1 MRRPRRAAREGD
13 PDVICE
19 QAVAPASQRQDA
31 IPPRLITD
39 LLDRTAAAHPA
50 YPAID
55 FYGRTWTY
63 GELAGMVE
71 RAARGLQDRGLRR
84 GDRFGLCL
92 PNCPAFVILYFA
104 ALRVGAI
111 VVNFN
116 PLYTEHELDHQI
128 RDSGTRM
135 MAVPDLAMI
144 HDKVE
149 AVGPAAGV
157 DTIVLC
163 EMAGMLPW
171 AMGLGF
177 TLFKRKEHATIRD
190 RALHVRLKTLLAAI
204 GRPDPVKISPDDV
217 AVLQY
222 TGGTTG
228 VPKGAMLT
236 HANLTANS
244 GQMVRHVEGILPER
258 CRVLGVLPMFHVFAL
273 TTVLN
278 FSVETGTEM
287 VLLPRFEMAQVLKTM
302 KRKPPTQFFGV
313 PTIYVAIND
322 LPDDRVP
329 DLSSV
334 RSCISGGAP
343 LPLEVRERFEARTGA
358 QVVEGYG
365 LSESSPIIACNP
377 IDGIIKDNSCGPAF
391 PDTVLEIRDPNDP
404 TRVLPQGERG
414 EVWARGPQIMKGY
427 WQREEATR
435 DVLVDGALR
444 TGDIGY
450 LDADGYLFLVDRIKD
465 VILCGGYNVYP
476 RVIEDATYQHPAIK
490 EAVAIGV
497 PDHYRG
503 QAPKLFVALHEPG
516 SLSEEALRAFLAER
530 LSKIELPK
538 AIEFRESLPK
548 TMIGKLSKKELIA
561 EEAGKMNT

>member
-1 MRRPRRAAREGD
+1 MTTP
-13 PDVICE
+13 
-19 QAVAPASQRQDA
+19 APAA
-31 IPPRLITD
+31 AAAAWPGPPIPPRLLTD
-39 LLDRTAAAHPA
+39 LLDGAARNHPA
-50 YPAID
+50 RVAID
-55 FYGRTWTY
+55 FLGRTWTY
-63 GELAGMVE
+63 GELAGLVE
-71 RAARGLQDRGLRR
+71 RAARGLQDHGLRP

-92 PNCPAFVILYFA
+92 PNCPYFVVLYFA

-116 PLYTEHELDHQI
+116 PLYTARELEHQI

-135 MAVPDLAMI
+135 LAVPDVALV

-149 AVGPAAGV
+149 EVAERAGLE
-157 DTIVLC
+157 TIVLC
-163 EMAGMLPW
+163 EMADMLPW
-171 AMGLGF
+171 LKGLGF
-177 TLFKRKEHATIRD
+177 TWFKRKDHARIRD
-190 RALHVRLKTLLAAI
+190 ERRHLRMRRLLASR
-204 GRPDPVKISPDDV
+204 GRPDPVSIHPDDV

-244 GQMVRHVEGILPER
+244 AQMVRHVEGLLPEQ

-278 FSVETGTEM
+278 FSVETATEM
-287 VLLPRFEMAQVLKTM
+287 VLLPRFEMDQVLATM

-322 LPDDRVP
+322 LAEARIP
-329 DLSSV
+329 DLSAV
-334 RSCISGGAP
+334 RACISGGAP

-358 QVVEGYG
+358 KVVEGYG

-377 IDGIIKDNSCGPAF
+377 IDGVIKANSCGPAF
-391 PDTVLEIRDPNDP
+391 PGTILEIRDPADP
-404 TRVLPQGERG
+404 TRLLPQGERG
-414 EVWARGPQIMKGY
+414 EVWARGPQVMKGY
-427 WQREEATR
+427 WQREEETR
-435 DVLVDGALR
+435 AVLVDGALR
-444 TGDIGY
+444 TGDVGY
-450 LDADGYLFLVDRIKD
+450 LDEDGYLFLVDRIKD

-476 RVIEDATYQHPAIK
+476 RVIEDAAYHHPAIK

-497 PDHYRG
+497 PDAYRG
-503 QAPKLFVALHEPG
+503 QSPKLFIALHEPG
-516 SLSEEALRAFLAER
+516 SLTLDELKAFLAER
-530 LSKIELPK
+530 LSPVEMPK
-538 AIEFRESLPK
+538 AFEFRDSLPK

-561 EEAGKMNT
+561 EEAKKGLA